1 MEEVSSGTPNCFMYK
16 NCGPFSYECQS
27 YWIMVSQNDLQLN
40 WPNLGSLK
48 FLISLSI
55 QMIRK
60 RCKMKWP
67 EWETCLNWHFEPS
80 KQLAISK
87 LLPSRILIP
96 NYLRLIL
103 NCLSDRTKRNF

>member
-67 EWETCLNWHFEPS
+67 EWEACLNWHFEPS

-96 NYLRLIL
+96 NYLGLIL